1 MVSKAFSLFSLI
13 TVLLLGLIPLLSH
26 ARTPPGWDDR
36 KTSPFGFL
44 KHLQGCHKGDKVK
57 GVHDLKMYLEHFG
70 YYQQTKNGTHAKDDD
85 FDELLESAVRTY
97 QLNYH
102 LNATGILDAETVSKM
117 MMPRCGVADIF
128 NGTNPMQSNKK
139 RHHHRHDSFH
149 TVSHYSFFSDAPK
162 WPASMYHLTYRF
174 LRGTP
179 AQAKSPIA
187 QAFQTW
193 AANTHFT
200 FSQVRGFS
208 KADITIGFAR
218 REHGDGNDFDGP
230 GGTIAHAFAPTNGRF
245 HYDAD
250 EQFSV
255 GAIPEAFDYETVALH
270 EIGHLLGLHHSSV
283 PGAIMESTISTGV
296 TKGLHADD
304 IAGIKALYNV

>member
-1 MVSKAFSLFSLI
+1 CPV
-13 TVLLLGLIPLLSH
+13 PQ
-26 ARTPPGWDDR
+26 RPNTPPGWDDR

-162 WPASMYHLTYRF
+162 WPASKYHLTYRF

>member
-1 MVSKAFSLFSLI
+1 MVSKAFSLFSFI
-13 TVLLLGLIPLLSH
+13 TVLVLGLIPLLSH
-26 ARTPPGWDDR
+26 ARTPPSWDDR

-57 GVHDLKMYLEHFG
+57 GVLDLKI
-70 YYQQTKNGTHAKDDD
+70 
-85 FDELLESAVRTY
+85 LLESAVRTY
-97 QLNYH
+97 QLNYY
-102 LNATGILDAETVSKM
+102 LNATGILDAETVSKI
-117 MMPRCGVADIF
+117 MMPRCGVVDIF
-128 NGTNPMQSNKK
+128 NGTNPMQKNKK

-149 TVSHYSFFSDAPK
+149 TVSHYCFFPDAPK
-162 WPASMYHLTYRF
+162 F

-179 AQAKSPIA
+179 AQAMSPIA

-208 KADITIGFAR
+208 KVDITIGFAR
-218 REHGDGNDFDGP
+218 REKHGDGNDFDGL

-245 HYDAD
+245 HFDAD

-255 GAIPEAFDYETVALH
+255 GAIPDAFDYETIALH
-270 EIGHLLGLHHSSV
+270 EIGHLLGLYHSSV
-283 PGAIMESTISTGV
+283 PGAIMESTNRSDQR
-296 TKGLHADD
+296 LACR
-304 IAGIKALYNV
+304 